1 MSNTQVGNVYQQI
14 IADVVDSSRVDFE
27 ESGVDEVVL
36 EELRKGWQNKLSTLG
51 VALFPWDPK
60 PDQQPMQNPPM
71 VPSNY
76 QHTGIPP
83 GQPIYQTPMPNG
95 PRIKAEPGM
104 ENAGFMPS
112 PMSQAPPQG
121 PLMTMPNA
129 TPAQQR
135 AAQNLHA
142 SYGHR
147 AAASIQSIQGG
158 AGAPQQQPMSQMSP
172 QQHQAMQQQ
181 QHLQMQSIQQQ
192 QQRPGSG
199 VPPQAQPQQPQGQP
213 QGPPSQQSQQAAAAY
228 RQSVAAQ
235 QAQQLQ
241 QLQQQRAFQNGQAP
255 QNPQNPQNGQNGQ
268 NPQPPQAQQNP
279 QGGVGSAQTDGA
291 GDETDES
298 IGVIKQFDSQG
309 NEIAMGRIEIDNL
322 IRSKIESMGKAME
335 GGGLMLPLKEANKI
349 PSTKRQRKTLPGSLP
364 QTDGLGS
371 DDDDDDEKVKDE
383 LDEDAINSDLDD
395 PDDGLN
401 DDDDDDESMGHIML
415 CMYDKVQRVKNKWKC
430 VMKDGVLTVN
440 NKEYVFHKATGEYE
454 W

>member
-36 EELRKGWQNKLSTLG
+36 EELRKGWQTKLSTLG

-60 PDQQPMQNPPM
+60 PDQPPMQNPPM

-95 PRIKAEPGM
+95 SRIKAEPGM

-142 SYGHR
+142 SYGQR

-158 AGAPQQQPMSQMSP
+158 GGAPQQQPMSQMSP

-181 QHLQMQSIQQQ
+181 QHLQMQSMQQQQQQ

-199 VPPQAQPQQPQGQP
+199 VPPQAQPQQPQGQH
-213 QGPPSQQSQQAAAAY
+213 QGQPSQQSQQAAAAY

-235 QAQQLQ
+235 QAQQMQ

-255 QNPQNPQNGQNGQ
+255 QNPQNPQM
-268 NPQPPQAQQNP
+268 
-279 QGGVGSAQTDGA
+279 VRM
-291 GDETDES
+291 
-298 IGVIKQFDSQG
+298 VRVLK
-309 NEIAMGRIEIDNL
+309 
-322 IRSKIESMGKAME
+322 
-335 GGGLMLPLKEANKI
+335 PLRLN
-349 PSTKRQRKTLPGSLP
+349 KTLKAALEVRKL
-364 QTDGLGS
+364 T
-371 DDDDDDEKVKDE
+371 E
-383 LDEDAINSDLDD
+383 LVTT
-395 PDDGLN
+395 
-401 DDDDDDESMGHIML
+401 SMNPL
-415 CMYDKVQRVKNKWKC
+415 VLSNKLIPKQDRIYGQGYGRRKC